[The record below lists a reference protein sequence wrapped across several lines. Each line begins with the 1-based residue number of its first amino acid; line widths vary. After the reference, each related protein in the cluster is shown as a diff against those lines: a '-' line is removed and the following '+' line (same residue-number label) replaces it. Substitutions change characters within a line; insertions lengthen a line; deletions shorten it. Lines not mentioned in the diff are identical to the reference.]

1 MTSPLDIGDI
11 PAGQLRLAPLGPT
24 DAEALRAVTS
34 DPAVTAVIPFLPEPF
49 GLEQAQALLDRQKQ
63 GQDLYLGIRTNAS
76 DVVPGVPEGTLLGPG
91 VPEGTLLGP
100 GVPEGTLLGVVG
112 VHLLGACELEI
123 GYWLPGRH
131 HGLGIAGTAVPAVAA
146 AYARAFPDRRLIAE
160 CHPDNAASRRVLARA
175 GFRPTGQAGERPGR
189 ERYRYAPER

>member
-1 MTSPLDIGDI
+1 MTSPLHIGDI
-11 PAGQLRLAPLGPT
+11 PAGTLRLAPLGPT

-76 DVVPGVPEGTLLGPG
+76 DVVPGVPK
-91 VPEGTLLGP
+91 
-100 GVPEGTLLGVVG
+100 GTLLGVVG
-112 VHLLGACELEI
+112 VHMLGACELEI
-123 GYWLPGRH
+123 GYWLPERH

-189 ERYRYAPER
+189 ERYRYTPER

>member
-1 MTSPLDIGDI
+1 LRLVDNVRRLSDSTVTSPLDIGEI
-11 PAGQLRLAPLGPT
+11 PAGQLRLAPLDPT

-34 DPAVTAVIPFLPEPF
+34 DPAVTSVIPFLPEPF

-63 GQDLYLGIRTNAS
+63 GQDLYLGIRTHAS
-76 DVVPGVPEGTLLGPG
+76 DVVPGVPEA
-91 VPEGTLLGP
+91 
-100 GVPEGTLLGVVG
+100 TLLGVVG
-112 VHLLGACELEI
+112 VHLRGEAELEI
-123 GYWLPGRH
+123 GYWLPGRFH
-131 HGLGIAGTAVPAVAA
+131 RRGIAGTAVPAATA
-146 AYARAFPDRRLIAE
+146 AYAGAFPYRRLIAE

>member
-1 MTSPLDIGDI
+1 
-11 PAGQLRLAPLGPT
+11 LRLAPLGPT
-24 DAEALRAVTS
+24 DAEELRAVTS

-63 GQDLYLGIRTNAS
+63 GQDLYLGIRARVA
-76 DVVPGVPEGTLLGPG
+76 DVV
-91 VPEGTLLGP
+91 P

-112 VHLLGACELEI
+112 VHVVGASELEI

-131 HGLGIAGTAVPAVAA
+131 HGKGIAGSAVPAAVA

-160 CHPDNAASRRVLARA
+160 CHPDNTASRRVLARA
-175 GFRPTGQAGERPGR
+175 GFRASGEAGARPGR
-189 ERYRYAPER
+189 ERYRYAPEG

>member
-1 MTSPLDIGDI
+1 LRLVDNVRRLSDSTVTSPLDIGEI

-49 GLEQAQALLDRQKQ
+49 GLEQAQALLDRQKR
-63 GQDLYLGIRTNAS
+63 GQDLYLGIRTHAS
-76 DVVPGVPEGTLLGPG
+76 DVVPGVPEA
-91 VPEGTLLGP
+91 
-100 GVPEGTLLGVVG
+100 TLLGVVG
-112 VHLLGACELEI
+112 VHLRGEAELEI
-123 GYWLPGRH
+123 GYWLPGRFH
-131 HGLGIAGTAVPAVAA
+131 RRGIAGTAVPAATA
-146 AYARAFPDRRLIAE
+146 AYAGAFPYRRLIAE